1 MNIKIPLS
9 WIREYVK
16 TDITAKTLAN
26 ALSLSGPSVEKIEKR
41 GNELIFEL
49 EVTTNRT
56 DAYSI
61 FGIARESNAILN
73 AQSLKSSL
81 VKPGGLNLNLD
92 PDKSKPLLLD
102 IVIKDKNL
110 CPRFTAIIVDNIKI
124 QPSPA
129 YIRNRLSASGIRA
142 INNIVDI
149 SNYIMLELGQPM
161 HTFDF
166 DKIKGAKMTLRK
178 SQKGE
183 SIKTLDG
190 NIHKLPEGSIVIED
204 SERLIDLC
212 GIMGGLNSTVSRR
225 TKRVLLF
232 TQAYN
237 AQAIRKTTQALA
249 FRTEAASRFEKGID
263 LEGVLPALSRAVY
276 LAKQTAG
283 AQIASELID
292 IYPDKQKSKTFRLN
306 FNKLNNYLGINLE
319 QSKSVQILK
328 SLGFQTKQNPNQIV
342 VTVPS
347 WRTQDIES
355 DVDLIEEIAR
365 IYGYHKLPS
374 KLPTGETPQTK
385 ESDLKEV
392 ISLKNALK
400 YLGLTE
406 VITYS
411 IISKN
416 LLKVSKRSE
425 KNSVELTNPLTEEWQ
440 FMRPTI
446 IPSLLK
452 VISENRHLSP
462 SANLARL
469 AAERA
474 PGGTSDIRLFEVAKT
489 YLPQKNNL
497 PKQDLMLA
505 ICLADANFYQAKGVV
520 ENICNYLQR
529 KMTFAKLSKNHPLL
543 GQNQSAEIKS
553 TDEIIGTIGA
563 VKEEILNQFE
573 ISTKTYAIEINLT
586 KIYQLPSSLPQY
598 HPIPKYPPVIE
609 DISAV
614 VATVL
619 PLEEI
624 IDEVKKSGTP
634 LINKV
639 DVVDI
644 FENEKLGENKKSV
657 TLRLTFQK
665 TSGTPTLDE
674 ANQVKEKIISHLE
687 KTFRA
692 KVRK

>member
-9 WIREYVK
+9 WIREYLK
-16 TDITAKTLAN
+16 TDVAAKTLTN
-26 ALSLSGPSVEKIEKR
+26 LLSASGPSVEKIEKR
-41 GNELIFEL
+41 REDFLFEI
-49 EVTTNRT
+49 EVTTNRQ
-56 DAYSI
+56 DALSI
-61 FGIARESNAILN
+61 LGIVRETHAILTSN
-73 AQSLKSSL
+73 NLKST
-81 VKPGGLNLNLD
+81 LNLPKGFGLNLD
-92 PDKSKPLLLD
+92 PDIANPLTLD
-102 IVIKDKNL
+102 VVVKNQNL
-110 CPRFTAIIVDNIKI
+110 CPRFTAIVISNVKI
-124 QPSPA
+124 RQSPA
-129 YIRNRLSASGIRA
+129 FIRNRLASCGIRA

-161 HTFDF
+161 HTFDY

-178 SQKGE
+178 SRLGE
-183 SIKTLDG
+183 SIKTLDETVR
-190 NIHKLPEGSIVIED
+190 KLPEDSIVIED
-204 SERLIDLC
+204 NERLIDLC
-212 GIMGGLNSTVSRR
+212 GIMGGANSSVTSR
-225 TKRVLLF
+225 TKRVVLF
-232 TQAYN
+232 VQAYN
-237 AQAIRKTTQALA
+237 QQLIRKTTQSLA
-249 FRTEAASRFEKGID
+249 FRTEASTRFEKGID
-263 LEGVLPALSRAVY
+263 LEGILPALSRAVY

-283 AQIASELID
+283 AKIASELID
-292 IYPDKQKSKTFRLN
+292 VYPQKQKTKTFKLN
-306 FNKLNNYLGINLE
+306 LSKLNNYLGINLE
-319 QSKSVQILK
+319 SAKAAQILEI
-328 SLGFQTKQNPNQIV
+328 LGFSVKESHDQLTAQP
-342 VTVPS
+342 PS

-374 KLPTGETPQTK
+374 KLPTGEIPQTL

-392 ISLKNALK
+392 IGLKNALR

-416 LLKVSKRSE
+416 LLKVSGRSE

-452 VISENRHLSP
+452 VISENRHL
-462 SANLARL
+462 
-469 AAERA
+469 
-474 PGGTSDIRLFEVAKT
+474 TSNIRLFEVAKT

-505 ICLADANFYQAKGVV
+505 ICLTDANFYQAKGVV
-520 ENICNYLQR
+520 ENICDYLQR
-529 KMTFAKLSKNHPLL
+529 KMKFAKLSKNHPLL
-543 GQNQSAEIKS
+543 EKDQSAEIKS
-553 TDEIIGTIGA
+553 TDEILGTIGA
-563 VKEEILNQFE
+563 VKQEMLDQFE
-573 ISTKTYAIEINLT
+573 INTKTYAIEINLT
-586 KIYQLPSSLPQY
+586 KIYQMPLTLPQY

-609 DISAV
+609 DISAI

-624 IDEVKKSGTP
+624 VDEVKKSGAP
-634 LINKV
+634 LVKKV

-665 TSGTPTLDE
+665 TSGTPTSDE
-674 ANQVKEKIISHLE
+674 ANQVKEKIIAHLE

-692 KVRK
+692 KIRK

>member
-9 WIREYVK
+9 WIREYLK
-16 TDITAKTLAN
+16 TDVAAKTLTN
-26 ALSLSGPSVEKIEKR
+26 LLSASGPSVEKIEKR
-41 GNELIFEL
+41 REDFLFEI
-49 EVTTNRT
+49 EVTTNRQ
-56 DAYSI
+56 DALSI
-61 FGIARESNAILN
+61 LGIVRETHAILTSN
-73 AQSLKSSL
+73 NLKST
-81 VKPGGLNLNLD
+81 LNLPKGFGLNLD
-92 PDKSKPLLLD
+92 PDIANPLTLD
-102 IVIKDKNL
+102 VVVKNQNL
-110 CPRFTAIIVDNIKI
+110 CPRFTAIVISNVKI
-124 QPSPA
+124 RQSPA
-129 YIRNRLSASGIRA
+129 FIRNRLASCGIRA

-161 HTFDF
+161 HTFDY

-178 SQKGE
+178 SRLGE
-183 SIKTLDG
+183 SIKTLDETVR
-190 NIHKLPEGSIVIED
+190 KLPEDSIVIED
-204 SERLIDLC
+204 NERLIDLC
-212 GIMGGLNSTVSRR
+212 GIMGGANSSVTSR
-225 TKRVLLF
+225 TKRVVLF
-232 TQAYN
+232 VQAYN
-237 AQAIRKTTQALA
+237 QQLIRKTTQSLA
-249 FRTEAASRFEKGID
+249 FRTEASTRFEKGID
-263 LEGVLPALSRAVY
+263 LEGILPALSRAVY

-283 AQIASELID
+283 AKIASELID
-292 IYPDKQKSKTFRLN
+292 VYPQKQKTKTFKLN
-306 FNKLNNYLGINLE
+306 LSKLNNYLGINLE
-319 QSKSVQILK
+319 SAKAAQILEI
-328 SLGFQTKQNPNQIV
+328 LGFSVKESHDQLTAQP
-342 VTVPS
+342 PS

-374 KLPTGETPQTK
+374 KLPTGEIPQTL

-392 ISLKNALK
+392 IGLKNALR

-425 KNSVELTNPLTEEWQ
+425 KNSVELTNPLSQEWQ

-462 SANLARL
+462 N
-469 AAERA
+469 
-474 PGGTSDIRLFEVAKT
+474 IRLFEVAKT

-505 ICLADANFYQAKGVV
+505 ICLTDANFYQAKGVV
-520 ENICNYLQR
+520 ENICDYLQR
-529 KMTFAKLSKNHPLL
+529 KMKFAKLSKNHPLL
-543 GQNQSAEIKS
+543 EKDQSAEIKS
-553 TDEIIGTIGA
+553 TDEILGTIGA
-563 VKEEILNQFE
+563 VKQEMLDQFE
-573 ISTKTYAIEINLT
+573 INTKTYAIEINLT
-586 KIYQLPSSLPQY
+586 KIYQMPLTLPQY

-609 DISAV
+609 DISAI

-624 IDEVKKSGTP
+624 VDEVKKSGAP
-634 LINKV
+634 LVKKV

-665 TSGTPTLDE
+665 TSGTPTSDE
-674 ANQVKEKIISHLE
+674 ANQVKEKIIAHLE

-692 KVRK
+692 KIRK